1 MQGPHLV
8 IQAHRHQFVEVG
20 RHTGEPSLAHT
31 SALVAEIVKRDL
43 SWVIGRPHCIAK
55 ARAVGI
61 EILKGIV
68 QCLCVNDGYDADD
81 TDARL
86 QELHLELSG
95 WNQNVLIFLCTFYA
109 GV

>member
-1 MQGPHLV
+1 MQTAVTKTH
-8 IQAHRHQFVEVG
+8 VEVG
-20 RHTGEPSLAHT
+20 RDTGEPSLAHT
-31 SALVAEIVKRDL
+31 SALVAEIMERDL
-43 SWVIGRPHCIAK
+43 SWEGRPHCIAK

-61 EILKGIV
+61 GILKGIV

-95 WNQNVLIFLCTFYA
+95 
-109 GV
+109 